1 MCFLQRMIRRLI
13 NKVVRLPIAHGYVII
28 GLVCMLD
35 QSFALAAS
43 QDASSPSIVTDFV
56 DFWAAARLLLNGGNP
71 FSPTE
76 VLELQRSVGLV
87 ESKPLL
93 MWNPPWTLSFVLPF
107 GAMDFQLSQFFWLLL
122 HVFFILLSAQKLWVI
137 YSHVER
143 KSYLPWIAVL
153 TFIPAWF
160 VLIIG
165 QI

>member
-1 MCFLQRMIRRLI
+1 MIRRLI

-43 QDASSPSIVTDFV
+43 HGASSPSIVTDFV
-56 DFWAAARLLLNGGNP
+56 DFWAASRLLLNGGNP

-87 ESKPLL
+87 NPSRFDVESTVDAFIRSTVRRYGLQVSRFSGCCC
-93 MWNPPWTLSFVLPF
+93 TFSSYCYQHVLW
-107 GAMDFQLSQFFWLLL
+107 A
-122 HVFFILLSAQKLWVI
+122 I

-165 QI
+165 QLSHLFC